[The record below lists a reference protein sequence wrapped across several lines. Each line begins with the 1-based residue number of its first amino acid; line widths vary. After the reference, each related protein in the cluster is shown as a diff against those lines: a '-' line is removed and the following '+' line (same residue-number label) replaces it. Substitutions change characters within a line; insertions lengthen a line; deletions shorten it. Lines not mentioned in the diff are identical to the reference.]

1 MNQENIT
8 NNLTVVEGMTS
19 LSALINAIESGVNN
33 RKIVRVIITAEAA
46 ADKIREVSFLR
57 RKSGALGYEIKVV
70 SREELDS
77 IASGN
82 THGGIAALCT
92 ERMFSE
98 ISAEKIPQKGFFAL
112 LEGIEDPYNFGY
124 TVRSLYAAGADGIIL
139 GERNWMSAASTVIKA
154 SAGTTELIDIYTGDT
169 AESVRKFKEAGYRVV
184 CAGIRD
190 SVSLYEADLKKPLL
204 LIIGGVK
211 RGISRTLIDL
221 SNEIVRI
228 DYGRK
233 FMGSLTTASSAAV
246 IAFEI
251 MRRNT

>member
-124 TVRSLYAAGADGIIL
+124 TVRSLYAAGSDGIIL
-139 GERNWMSAASTVIKA
+139 GERNWMSPHQ
-154 SAGTTELIDIYTGDT
+154 L
-169 AESVRKFKEAGYRVV
+169 
-184 CAGIRD
+184 
-190 SVSLYEADLKKPLL
+190 
-204 LIIGGVK
+204 
-211 RGISRTLIDL
+211 
-221 SNEIVRI
+221 
-228 DYGRK
+228 
-233 FMGSLTTASSAAV
+233 
-246 IAFEI
+246 
-251 MRRNT
+251 